1 MLTFARTLRH
11 NQIDMRDLTTGKEGK
26 LILTFTMPMLI
37 GNVFQQL
44 YNIIDSI
51 IIGRYLGKEAL
62 AAVGASFPLIFTLI
76 SLIIGIATGTTII
89 IAQFYG
95 AKNIEKVQRAIETMY
110 LFVFAASA
118 LLSIAGNLGST
129 YIFRLIDLPEAVIPQ
144 AVEYFNIYAMGFI
157 FFFGFQ
163 GTSAILRGLGDS
175 KTPLYFLVIATVM
188 NILLD
193 LLFVVVFK
201 WGISGVAIA
210 TIISQ
215 AGAFFSLIFY
225 LNKYHKTIRFNL
237 LKLSFDKA
245 IFIKSLRIGLPTGF
259 QQTFVAVGMLA
270 LYKVVN
276 MFGTTVIAAY
286 AVAMRIDSFAAL
298 PAMNFAA
305 ALSSFVGQNIGA
317 GKLDRVRSGML
328 ATLRMTSYISIGVT
342 VIAWLFAGQIMQLFT
357 TDPEVVEAGKDYLYI
372 VSAFYILFSAMFV
385 MNGVLRGAGDTLI
398 PMFITLFALWVIR
411 IPASWILAQYYGP
424 KGIWWGIP
432 VAWGIGAVF
441 SFIYYTTGNWKKK
454 SVIKTSDRTI

>member
-1 MLTFARTLRH
+1 
-11 NQIDMRDLTTGKEGK
+11 MRDLTTGKEGK
-26 LILTFTMPMLI
+26 LILTFTIPMLI

-51 IIGRYLGKEAL
+51 IIGRYLGNEAL

-89 IAQFYG
+89 IAQYYG
-95 AKNIEKVQRAIETMY
+95 ARNITKVQQAIETMY
-110 LFVFAASA
+110 LFIFTASI
-118 LLSIAGNLGST
+118 LLSIAGNMGST
-129 YIFRLIDLPEAVIPQ
+129 FIFRLIDLPESVIPQ
-144 AVEYFNIYAMGFI
+144 AVEYFNVYAYGFI

-175 KTPLYFLVIATVM
+175 KTPLYFLVIATIM

-193 LLFVVVFK
+193 MLFVVVFK
-201 WGISGVAIA
+201 WGISGVAYA

-215 AGAFFSLIFY
+215 AGAFISIIIF
-225 LNKYHKTIRFNL
+225 LNKFHKTIQFNL
-237 LKLSFDKA
+237 LRLSFNRE
-245 IFIKSLRIGLPTGF
+245 IFMKSLKIGLPTGF

-298 PAMNFAA
+298 PAMNFSA

-317 GKLDRVRSGML
+317 NKLERVRSGML
-328 ATLRMTSYISIGVT
+328 ATLRMTSLISLGVT
-342 VIAWLFAGQIMQLFT
+342 IIAWLFAEQIMQLFT
-357 TDPEVVEAGKDYLYI
+357 NDQAVVEAGKDYLYI

-398 PMFITLFALWVIR
+398 PMFITIFALWVIR
-411 IPASWILAQYYGP
+411 IPASWFLAQHFGP

-441 SFIYYTTGNWKKK
+441 SYIYYRTGRWKSK
-454 SVIKTSDRTI
+454 SVVKRKPTNPD

>member
-1 MLTFARTLRH
+1 
-11 NQIDMRDLTTGKEGK
+11 MRDLTTGNEGK
-26 LILTFTMPMLI
+26 LILRFTIPMLI

-51 IIGRYLGKEAL
+51 IIGRYLGNEAL

-76 SLIIGIATGTTII
+76 SLIIGIATGSTII

-95 AKNIEKVQRAIETMY
+95 ARNIKKVQQAIETMY
-110 LFVFAASA
+110 LFVFTASVF
-118 LLSIAGNLGST
+118 LSIIGNLGST
-129 YIFRLIDLPEAVIPQ
+129 YIFRLIDLPESVIPS
-144 AVEYFNIYAMGFI
+144 AAEYFNVYASGFI

-193 LLFVVVFK
+193 LLFVVVFE
-201 WGISGVAIA
+201 WGISGVAYA

-215 AGAFFSLIFY
+215 AGAFFSLIFF
-225 LNKYHKTIRFNL
+225 LNKSHKTIRFNL
-237 LKLSFDKA
+237 LQLSFDKD
-245 IFIKSLRIGLPTGF
+245 IFIKSLKIGLPTGF

-298 PAMNFAA
+298 PAMNFGA

-317 GKLDRVRSGML
+317 GKLERVKRGMM
-328 ATLRMTSYISIGVT
+328 ATLRMTTYISIGVT

-357 TDPEVVEAGKDYLYI
+357 TDMEVVEAGKDYLYI
-372 VSAFYILFSAMFV
+372 VSAFYLLFSAMFV

-411 IPASWILAQYYGP
+411 IPASWFLAQHFGP

-441 SFIYYTTGNWKKK
+441 SFIYYRTGHWKMK
-454 SVIKTSDRTI
+454 SVVNPTSK

>member
-1 MLTFARTLRH
+1 
-11 NQIDMRDLTTGKEGK
+11 MRDLTTGNEGK
-26 LILTFTMPMLI
+26 LILVFTIPMLI

-44 YNIIDSI
+44 YNIVDSI
-51 IIGRYLGKEAL
+51 IIGRYLGNEAL

-89 IAQFYG
+89 IAQYYG
-95 AKNIEKVQRAIETMY
+95 AKNIGKVQQAIETMY
-110 LFVFAASA
+110 LFIFVASIF
-118 LLSIAGNLGST
+118 LSLIGIYTST
-129 YIFRLIDLPEAVIPQ
+129 AIFKLIDLPEEVIPE
-144 AVEYFNIYAMGFI
+144 AVKYFNIYALGFV

-175 KTPLYFLVIATVM
+175 KTPLYFLIVATMM
-188 NILLD
+188 NIMLD
-193 LLFVVVFK
+193 LLFVVVFE
-201 WGISGVAIA
+201 WGIEGVAYA

-215 AGAFFSLIFY
+215 AGAFISIIYY
-225 LNKYHKTIRFNL
+225 LNRFHKVIRFNML
-237 LKLSFDKA
+237 RLRFNRE
-245 IFIKSLRIGLPTGF
+245 IFFKSIKIGLPTGF

-298 PAMNFAA
+298 PAMNFSA

-317 GKLDRVRSGML
+317 NKLERVRSGML
-328 ATLRMTSYISIGVT
+328 ATLRMTSLISLGVT
-342 VIAWLFAGQIMQLFT
+342 IVAWIFAEQIMQVFT
-357 TDPEVVEAGKDYLYI
+357 TDQAVVEAGKDYLYI

-398 PMFITLFALWVIR
+398 PMFITIFALWVIR
-411 IPASWILAQYYGP
+411 IPASWFLAQHFGP

-441 SFIYYTTGNWKKK
+441 SYIYYRTGCWRTK
-454 SVIKTSDRTI
+454 SVVKQQNS

>member
-1 MLTFARTLRH
+1 
-11 NQIDMRDLTTGKEGK
+11 MRDLTTGKEGK
-26 LILTFTMPMLI
+26 LILMFTVPMLI

-51 IIGRYLGKEAL
+51 IIGRYLGNEAL

-89 IAQFYG
+89 IAQYYG
-95 AKNIEKVQRAIETMY
+95 ARNITKVQQAIETMY
-110 LFVFAASA
+110 LFIFGASI

-129 YIFRLIDLPEAVIPQ
+129 YIFRLIDLPESVIPQ
-144 AVEYFNIYAMGFI
+144 AVEYFNVYAYGFI

-193 LLFVVVFK
+193 LLFVVVFE
-201 WGISGVAIA
+201 WGISGVAYA

-215 AGAFFSLIFY
+215 AGAFFSIIIY
-225 LNKYHKTIRFNL
+225 LNKFHKTIQFNL
-237 LKLSFDKA
+237 LRLRFNRE
-245 IFIKSLRIGLPTGF
+245 IFAKSLKIGLPTGF

-298 PAMNFAA
+298 PAMNFSA

-317 GKLDRVRSGML
+317 NKLDRVRKGML
-328 ATLRMTSYISIGVT
+328 ATLRMTSLISLGVT
-342 VIAWLFAGQIMQLFT
+342 IIAWIFAEQIMQVFT
-357 TDPEVVEAGKDYLYI
+357 TDQAVVEAGKDYLYI

-398 PMFITLFALWVIR
+398 PMFITIFALWVIR
-411 IPASWILAQYYGP
+411 IPASWFLAQHFGP

-441 SFIYYTTGNWKKK
+441 SYIYYRTGRWKSK
-454 SVIKTSDRTI
+454 SVVKTQDA

>member
-1 MLTFARTLRH
+1 
-11 NQIDMRDLTTGKEGK
+11 MRDLTTGKEGK
-26 LILTFTMPMLI
+26 LILTFTIPMLI

-51 IIGRYLGKEAL
+51 IIGRYLGNEAL

-89 IAQFYG
+89 IAQYYG
-95 AKNIEKVQRAIETMY
+95 ARNITKVQQAIETMY
-110 LFVFAASA
+110 LFIFTTSI
-118 LLSIAGNLGST
+118 LLSIAGNMGST
-129 YIFRLIDLPEAVIPQ
+129 FIFRLIDLPESVIPQ
-144 AVEYFNIYAMGFI
+144 AVEYFNVYAYGFI

-175 KTPLYFLVIATVM
+175 KTPLYFLVIATIM

-193 LLFVVVFK
+193 MLFVVVFK
-201 WGISGVAIA
+201 WGISGVAYA

-215 AGAFFSLIFY
+215 AGAFISIIIF
-225 LNKYHKTIRFNL
+225 LNKFHKTIQFNL
-237 LKLSFDKA
+237 LRLSFNRE
-245 IFIKSLRIGLPTGF
+245 IFMKSLKIGLPTGF

-298 PAMNFAA
+298 PAMNFSA

-317 GKLDRVRSGML
+317 NKLERVRSGML
-328 ATLRMTSYISIGVT
+328 ATLRMTSLISLGVT
-342 VIAWLFAGQIMQLFT
+342 IIAWLFAEQIMQLFT
-357 TDPEVVEAGKDYLYI
+357 NDQAVVEAGKDYLYI

-398 PMFITLFALWVIR
+398 PMFITIFALWVIR
-411 IPASWILAQYYGP
+411 IPASWFLAQHFGP

-441 SFIYYTTGNWKKK
+441 SYIYYRTGRWKSK
-454 SVIKTSDRTI
+454 SVVKRKPTNPD

>member
-1 MLTFARTLRH
+1 
-11 NQIDMRDLTTGKEGK
+11 MRDLTTGKEGK
-26 LILTFTMPMLI
+26 LILLFTVPMLI

-51 IIGRYLGKEAL
+51 IIGRYLGNEAL

-89 IAQFYG
+89 IAQYYG
-95 AKNIEKVQRAIETMY
+95 ARNITKVQQAIETMY
-110 LFVFAASA
+110 LFIFGASI

-129 YIFRLIDLPEAVIPQ
+129 YIFRLIDLPESVIPQ
-144 AVEYFNIYAMGFI
+144 AVEYFNVYAYGFI

-193 LLFVVVFK
+193 LLFVVIFK
-201 WGISGVAIA
+201 WGISGVAYA

-215 AGAFFSLIFY
+215 AGAFFSIIIY
-225 LNKYHKTIRFNL
+225 LNKFHKTIQFNL
-237 LKLSFDKA
+237 LRLRFNRD
-245 IFIKSLRIGLPTGF
+245 IFSKSLKIGLPTGF

-298 PAMNFAA
+298 PAMNFSA

-317 GKLDRVRSGML
+317 NKLERVRSGML
-328 ATLRMTSYISIGVT
+328 ATLRMTSLISLGVT
-342 VIAWLFAGQIMQLFT
+342 IIAWIFAEQIMQVFT
-357 TDPEVVEAGKDYLYI
+357 TDQAVVEAGKDYLYI

-398 PMFITLFALWVIR
+398 PMFITIFALWVIR
-411 IPASWILAQYYGP
+411 IPASWFLAQHFGP

-441 SFIYYTTGNWKKK
+441 SYIYYRTGRWRSK
-454 SVIKTSDRTI
+454 SVVKAHSA

>member
-1 MLTFARTLRH
+1 
-11 NQIDMRDLTTGKEGK
+11 MRDLTTGKEGK
-26 LILTFTMPMLI
+26 LILLFTVPMLI

-51 IIGRYLGKEAL
+51 IIGRYLGNEAL

-89 IAQFYG
+89 IAQYYG
-95 AKNIEKVQRAIETMY
+95 ARNITKVQQAIETMY
-110 LFVFAASA
+110 LFIFGASI

-129 YIFRLIDLPEAVIPQ
+129 YIFRLIDLPESVIPQ
-144 AVEYFNIYAMGFI
+144 AVEYFNVYAYGFI

-193 LLFVVVFK
+193 LLFVVIFK
-201 WGISGVAIA
+201 WGISGVAYA

-215 AGAFFSLIFY
+215 AGAFFSIIIY
-225 LNKYHKTIRFNL
+225 LNKFHKTIQFNL
-237 LKLSFDKA
+237 LRLRFNRD
-245 IFIKSLRIGLPTGF
+245 IFSKSLKIGLPTGF

-298 PAMNFAA
+298 PAMNFSA

-317 GKLDRVRSGML
+317 NKLERVRSGML
-328 ATLRMTSYISIGVT
+328 ATLRMTSLISLGVT
-342 VIAWLFAGQIMQLFT
+342 IIAWIFAEQIMQVFT
-357 TDPEVVEAGKDYLYI
+357 TDQAVVEAGKDYLYI

-398 PMFITLFALWVIR
+398 PMFITIFALWVIR
-411 IPASWILAQYYGP
+411 IPASWFLVQHFGP

-441 SFIYYTTGNWKKK
+441 SYIYYRTGRWRSK
-454 SVIKTSDRTI
+454 SVVKAHSA

>member
-1 MLTFARTLRH
+1 
-11 NQIDMRDLTTGKEGK
+11 MRDLTTGNEGK
-26 LILTFTMPMLI
+26 LILVFTIPMLI

-44 YNIIDSI
+44 YNIVDSI
-51 IIGRYLGKEAL
+51 IIGRYLGNEAL

-89 IAQFYG
+89 IAQYYG
-95 AKNIEKVQRAIETMY
+95 AKNIGKVQQAIETMY
-110 LFVFAASA
+110 LFIFVASIF
-118 LLSIAGNLGST
+118 LSLIGIYTST
-129 YIFRLIDLPEAVIPQ
+129 AIFKLIDLPEEVIPE
-144 AVEYFNIYAMGFI
+144 AVKYFNIYALGFV

-175 KTPLYFLVIATVM
+175 KTPLYFLIVATMM
-188 NILLD
+188 NIMLD
-193 LLFVVVFK
+193 LLFVVVFE
-201 WGISGVAIA
+201 WGIEGVAYA

-215 AGAFFSLIFY
+215 AGAFISIIYY
-225 LNKYHKTIRFNL
+225 LNRFHKVIRFNML
-237 LKLSFDKA
+237 RLRFNRE
-245 IFIKSLRIGLPTGF
+245 IFFKSIKIGLPTGF

-298 PAMNFAA
+298 PAMNFSA

-317 GKLDRVRSGML
+317 NKLERVRSGML
-328 ATLRMTSYISIGVT
+328 ATLRMTSLISLGVT
-342 VIAWLFAGQIMQLFT
+342 IVAWIFAEQIMQVFT
-357 TDPEVVEAGKDYLYI
+357 TDQAVVEAGKDYLYI

-398 PMFITLFALWVIR
+398 PMFITIFALWVIR
-411 IPASWILAQYYGP
+411 IPASWFLAQHFGP

-441 SFIYYTTGNWKKK
+441 SYIYYRTGRWRTK
-454 SVIKTSDRTI
+454 SVVKQQNS